1 MVYHSHTLAVLG
13 LPNSENTV
21 PEINKYKT
29 HINAK
34 AHFTHIVVWS
44 FEVQRSTKSISCE
57 DTALP

>member
-21 PEINKYKT
+21 PEINTKP
-29 HINAK
+29 ILMLRLILL
-34 AHFTHIVVWS
+34 HIVVWS